1 VEIGN
6 PDAGQSTQGPAARD
20 PAEHSDPNQPAGKK
34 KEEERAWI
42 NYKSHLKKKKIF
54 FDYSNLSP
62 SLYMMI

>member
-34 KEEERAWI
+34 KKKKRERGLIIRAI
-42 NYKSHLKKKKIF
+42 LKKKK
-54 FDYSNLSP
+54 NLITP
-62 SLYMMI
+62 TSLPLSI